1 MMKMSVFNQKVL
13 PALKGKHEA
22 KVKSFREVTN
32 ANGGYLEVIFKLE
45 DRDYTLNIFPGKGE
59 TAGRQVNYVTGAIRR
74 QLGKDEES
82 LSLLEVLELAKTTP
96 INIWFSYSPE
106 YQRMN
111 VNFHEPISIGETDL
125 DSVDA

>member
-1 MMKMSVFNQKVL
+1 MSVFNQKVL

-32 ANGGYLEVIFKLE
+32 AQGGYLEVIFKLE

-59 TAGRQVNYVTGAIRR
+59 TAGRQVNYVAGAIRK
-74 QLGKDEES
+74 QLGKEEES
-82 LSLLEVLELAKTTP
+82 LSLIEVLEMAKTKP
-96 INIWFSYSPE
+96 INIWFSYSQE
-106 YQRMN
+106 YGRMN
-111 VNFHEPISIGETDL
+111 VNFHEPIVIGETDL

>member
-1 MMKMSVFNQKVL
+1 MSVFTEKVL

-22 KVKSFREVTN
+22 KVKSFREVEN
-32 ANGGYLEVIFKLE
+32 AQGGYLEVIFELE
-45 DRDYTLNIFPGKGE
+45 DRDYTLNIFPGRGE

-74 QLGKDEES
+74 QLGKEEEA
-82 LSLLEVLELAKTTP
+82 LSLVEVLEIAKTTP
-96 INIWFSYSPE
+96 INIWFSYSQE

-111 VNFHEPISIGETDL
+111 VNFHEPVTIGEADL